1 MGKTIALPLII
12 PIIRSPEPPSDSL
25 DRAFRNMEEIPYSRP
40 PARRHKGYQEPD
52 QHNNMQANRAAAV
65 RSAKAKKKATAEM
78 KKKARRRG

>member
-1 MGKTIALPLII
+1 MINLAIQPIPLTMPIA
-12 PIIRSPEPPSDSL
+12 RSPDL
-25 DRAFRNMEEIPYSRP
+25 DRMLTSPIEEIPYSRP